1 MPNRESIGE
10 RIGFL
15 AERNHINLRQ
25 LAIKADVPYTTLHAI
40 VRRKS
45 NRIQRETLEKIAK
58 ALGVTTHFLSS
69 APAALDPDLADVFVD
84 RVATIISTSDPAD
97 VEEVFGN
104 VHAFDDLLDGRMR
117 PTMDDVRDF
126 SDASGCSTDFLLGL
140 TDEPGNKAL
149 NWLGEGYTD
158 VDVTLCV
165 LRVKSFIEG
174 SLKMGVC
181 TVEDAEAVTTLIL
194 EHIGAEN
201 LVPLAKLINRA
212 SPEIRRAAL
221 AVLNAAA
228 EDGTQVNI

>member
-1 MPNRESIGE
+1 MANHESIGE

-25 LAIKADVPYTTLHAI
+25 LALQAGVPYTTLHAI

-58 ALGVTTHFLSS
+58 ALGVTTQFLSNTS
-69 APAALDPDLADVFVD
+69 AFLEPDLTSVFLD
-84 RVATIISTSDPAD
+84 RVSYIIGSADPAD

-104 VHAFDDLLDGRMR
+104 VHVFDDLLSGLVR
-117 PTMDDVRDF
+117 PTMDDVSDF
-126 SDASGCSTDFLLGL
+126 ADASGCSTDYLLGL
-140 TDEPGNKAL
+140 TDDPGDKAL
-149 NWLGEGYTD
+149 NWWVKGYKD
-158 VDVTLCV
+158 IDITLCA
-165 LRVKSFIEG
+165 LRIKRFIENNLKLG
-174 SLKMGVC
+174 SC

-201 LVPLAKLINRA
+201 LIPLAKLINSA

>member
-1 MPNRESIGE
+1 MANHESIGE

-25 LAIKADVPYTTLHAI
+25 LALQAGVPYTTLHAI

-58 ALGVTTHFLSS
+58 ALGVTTQFLSNTS
-69 APAALDPDLADVFVD
+69 EFLDPDLTRVFTD
-84 RVATIISTSDPAD
+84 RASAIISSADPAD

-104 VHAFDDLLDGRMR
+104 VHVFDNQLSGLVR
-117 PTMDDVRDF
+117 PTMDDVSDF
-126 SDASGCSTDFLLGL
+126 ADAAGCSTDYLLGI
-140 TDEPGNKAL
+140 TDDPGKKVL
-149 NWLGEGYTD
+149 DLWIEGYEDID
-158 VDVTLCV
+158 VSLCV
-165 LRVKSFIEG
+165 LRIKKFIEKRLKLG
-174 SLKMGVC
+174 SC

-201 LVPLAKLINRA
+201 LIPLAKLINSA